1 LSEDDVVK
9 EDRALDNPIW
19 FALTTEHRTLA
30 RSHGLA
36 RRYPP
41 DVSPL
46 AALLHPTN
54 DAFADLRQ
62 LVSPGEHVALFTAS
76 SFEVPGDWQVDRS
89 RWIEQMICEVPLV
102 SPPVAPLPL
111 GVTDVP
117 EMLELTAA
125 TEPGPFLPQT
135 IQMGSYFG
143 IRAVDGR
150 LVAMAGERLQSTE
163 CVEISAVCTHPEF
176 RGRGYAQAL
185 TTFLAAQVLAA
196 GKIPFLH
203 VKSENGAKVVYQ
215 KIGFH
220 LRAAIYLTVISLR

>member
-1 LSEDDVVK
+1 MTEDDVTK
-9 EDRALDNPIW
+9 EDHAQRTFESLDNPIW

-76 SFEVPGDWQVDRS
+76 SFEVPGDLQVDRS
-89 RWIEQMICEVPLV
+89 RWIDQMICEASLT

-111 GVTDVP
+111 SPARSCHKPSRWEAISGYVRV
-117 EMLELTAA
+117 
-125 TEPGPFLPQT
+125 
-135 IQMGSYFG
+135 MGGWSQWLASDYN
-143 IRAVDGR
+143 RPR
-150 LVAMAGERLQSTE
+150 LRK
-163 CVEISAVCTHPEF
+163 SARC
-176 RGRGYAQAL
+176 AL
-185 TTFLAAQVLAA
+185 TPTFAAEDMRGPLRRSSRLRFWRRERF
-196 GKIPFLH
+196 PFFT
-203 VKSENGAKVVYQ
+203 S
-215 KIGFH
+215 
-220 LRAAIYLTVISLR
+220 SLRTARKWSIKKLDSIYVPQYV

>member
-1 LSEDDVVK
+1 MSEDDVVK

-76 SFEVPGDWQVDRS
+76 SLDVPGDWQVVGS
-89 RWIEQMICEVPLV
+89 RWIDQMICEASVT

-111 GVTDVP
+111 GTTDVP
-117 EMLELTAA
+117 EMLELSAA
-125 TEPGPFLPQT
+125 TEPSQGQVSASRQT
-135 IQMGSYFG
+135 YHAS
-143 IRAVDGR
+143 
-150 LVAMAGERLQSTE
+150 E
-163 CVEISAVCTHPEF
+163 
-176 RGRGYAQAL
+176 
-185 TTFLAAQVLAA
+185 
-196 GKIPFLH
+196 GK
-203 VKSENGAKVVYQ
+203 S
-215 KIGFH
+215 
-220 LRAAIYLTVISLR
+220 